1 MNTLYVSDLDGTL
14 LNSDV
19 KISENSKNIINS
31 LIDKGMNFTVATA
44 RSLVSASDKIEGL
57 NLKLPVV
64 VYNGTFTMMKDT
76 GKIVNS
82 NYFNKADRD
91 FIIENIKKSSL
102 NPLVYSFVNNVEKV
116 SYNKNFVNQGTK
128 YYLDV
133 RGNDP
138 RMNPLNSSENLY
150 EGDIFYFTIIGDYDK
165 VKEFYNSIKEN
176 NNIRV
181 TFQKEIYN
189 ESYWCE
195 IMPITA
201 SKANGILQL
210 KETYNFDRVVTFGDA
225 INDVPMFQISDECY
239 AMDNACKELK
249 SIATKVILSNNQDGV
264 ALFLQEKFNS

>member
-82 NYFNKADRD
+82 NYFNKVDRD

-116 SYNKNFVNQGTK
+116 SYNKNF
-128 YYLDV
+128 
-133 RGNDP
+133 
-138 RMNPLNSSENLY
+138 LN
-150 EGDIFYFTIIGDYDK
+150 
-165 VKEFYNSIKEN
+165 
-176 NNIRV
+176 
-181 TFQKEIYN
+181 
-189 ESYWCE
+189 
-195 IMPITA
+195 
-201 SKANGILQL
+201 
-210 KETYNFDRVVTFGDA
+210 
-225 INDVPMFQISDECY
+225 
-239 AMDNACKELK
+239 
-249 SIATKVILSNNQDGV
+249 
-264 ALFLQEKFNS
+264 

>member
-19 KISENSKNIINS
+19 KISENSKNIINT

-64 VYNGTFTMMKDT
+64 VYNVTFTMMKDT

-82 NYFNKADRD
+82 NYFNKVDRD

-138 RMNPLNSSENLY
+138 
-150 EGDIFYFTIIGDYDK
+150 
-165 VKEFYNSIKEN
+165 
-176 NNIRV
+176 
-181 TFQKEIYN
+181 
-189 ESYWCE
+189 
-195 IMPITA
+195 
-201 SKANGILQL
+201 
-210 KETYNFDRVVTFGDA
+210 
-225 INDVPMFQISDECY
+225 
-239 AMDNACKELK
+239 
-249 SIATKVILSNNQDGV
+249 
-264 ALFLQEKFNS
+264 

>member
-19 KISENSKNIINS
+19 KVSENSKNIINS
-31 LIDKGMNFTVATA
+31 LIEKGMNFTVATA

-82 NYFNKADRD
+82 NYFNKVDRD

-133 RGNDP
+133 EV
-138 RMNPLNSSENLY
+138 MTLE
-150 EGDIFYFTIIGDYDK
+150 
-165 VKEFYNSIKEN
+165 
-176 NNIRV
+176 
-181 TFQKEIYN
+181 
-189 ESYWCE
+189 
-195 IMPITA
+195 
-201 SKANGILQL
+201 
-210 KETYNFDRVVTFGDA
+210 
-225 INDVPMFQISDECY
+225 
-239 AMDNACKELK
+239 
-249 SIATKVILSNNQDGV
+249 
-264 ALFLQEKFNS
+264 

>member
-31 LIDKGMNFTVATA
+31 LIEKGMNFTVATA

-82 NYFNKADRD
+82 NYFNKVDRD

-102 NPLVYSFVNNVEKV
+102 NPLVYSFVDNVEKV

-138 RMNPLNSSENLY
+138 RMNPL
-150 EGDIFYFTIIGDYDK
+150 
-165 VKEFYNSIKEN
+165 
-176 NNIRV
+176 
-181 TFQKEIYN
+181 
-189 ESYWCE
+189 
-195 IMPITA
+195 
-201 SKANGILQL
+201 
-210 KETYNFDRVVTFGDA
+210 
-225 INDVPMFQISDECY
+225 
-239 AMDNACKELK
+239 
-249 SIATKVILSNNQDGV
+249 
-264 ALFLQEKFNS
+264 

>member
-31 LIDKGMNFTVATA
+31 LIEKGMNFTVATA

-82 NYFNKADRD
+82 NYFNKVDRD

-102 NPLVYSFVNNVEKV
+102 NPLVYSFVDNVEKV

-128 YYLDV
+128 
-133 RGNDP
+133 
-138 RMNPLNSSENLY
+138 
-150 EGDIFYFTIIGDYDK
+150 
-165 VKEFYNSIKEN
+165 
-176 NNIRV
+176 
-181 TFQKEIYN
+181 
-189 ESYWCE
+189 
-195 IMPITA
+195 
-201 SKANGILQL
+201 IL
-210 KETYNFDRVVTFGDA
+210 
-225 INDVPMFQISDECY
+225 P
-239 AMDNACKELK
+239 
-249 SIATKVILSNNQDGV
+249 
-264 ALFLQEKFNS
+264 

>member
-76 GKIVNS
+76 GEIVNS
-82 NYFNKADRD
+82 NYFDKADRD

-128 YYLDV
+128 YYLEV

-150 EGDIFYFTIIGDYDK
+150 EGDIFYFTIIGEYDE

-176 NNIRV
+176 NNIGV

-239 AMDNACKELK
+239 AMDNACEELK
-249 SIATKVILSNNQDGV
+249 SIATKVILGNNQDGV

>member
-31 LIDKGMNFTVATA
+31 LIEKGMKFTVATA

-82 NYFNKADRD
+82 NYFNKTDRD

-133 RGNDP
+133 
-138 RMNPLNSSENLY
+138 
-150 EGDIFYFTIIGDYDK
+150 
-165 VKEFYNSIKEN
+165 
-176 NNIRV
+176 
-181 TFQKEIYN
+181 
-189 ESYWCE
+189 
-195 IMPITA
+195 
-201 SKANGILQL
+201 
-210 KETYNFDRVVTFGDA
+210 
-225 INDVPMFQISDECY
+225 
-239 AMDNACKELK
+239 
-249 SIATKVILSNNQDGV
+249 
-264 ALFLQEKFNS
+264 